1 MDGEENFT
9 SWLKKEAEDGW
20 TGMQFQDAA
29 TKRHRHSLYRSS
41 VWLPMHAALSR
52 ESELPLAGPGK
63 PKRYLPG

>member
-20 TGMQFQDAA
+20 MGMQFQDAA
-29 TKRHRHSLYRSS
+29 TKRHRHSLYHSS
-41 VWLPMHAALSR
+41 VWLPMHAAPSR